1 MNHPEND
8 KWLDEALSETI
19 GSEETRTDFEQWKQ
33 DHPQAVEMLT
43 SRARSKASTTKR
55 PLNIRN
61 IIMKSP
67 ITKLAAAAVIT
78 IGVFTVINVFWETTN
93 NVVLADVLE
102 RIEQVKCY
110 RCQMRT
116 TFKSQDVDEKPI
128 SQAKVLISQT
138 FGMKTNIEIHNPITG
153 QSMIQE
159 IYVLPPER
167 TITTLMPNE
176 KKYSKLEFDEVF
188 FEGWQEEYDPVY
200 MVKQILACEHTS
212 LGKSTIYGIEV
223 EGFQTTDPNY
233 MRGSMGQVDVKI
245 WVDVKTNLPVRIE
258 IDKNEENKGHMHIV
272 VYDFQW
278 DVPADAAEFEPVIP
292 DDYTPGRPMLQILP
306 KKPAVNDEDEEAEKK
321 KRATQA
327 EMAMK
332 MLAMNQKAVVNEEA
346 AIKGLKLFTDLG
358 SGYPEA
364 LDMPTL
370 VNELAKIVKG
380 DRPSTK
386 AFRETIQEMTDKEA
400 MNYKLEMVISVQGLG
415 RFYQTLAQ
423 DQKEPAYYGKSVAPE
438 DADKVL
444 MRWKI
449 SGNEY
454 RVIFG
459 SLHAETVTAEVIA
472 ELEKLS
478 TK

>member
-153 QSMIQE
+153 QSMLQE
-159 IYVLPPER
+159 IYVLPPKR
-167 TITTLMPNE
+167 TITTLIPNE
-176 KKYSKLEFDEVF
+176 KKYSKLEFDEVS

-278 DVPADAAEFEPVIP
+278 DVPVDSAEFEPVIP

-306 KKPAVNDEDEEAEKK
+306 KKPAVNDEDEELSLIHISE
-321 KRATQA
+321 
-327 EMAMK
+327 
-332 MLAMNQKAVVNEEA
+332 
-346 AIKGLKLFTDLG
+346 
-358 SGYPEA
+358 
-364 LDMPTL
+364 PT
-370 VNELAKIVKG
+370 
-380 DRPSTK
+380 RP
-386 AFRETIQEMTDKEA
+386 
-400 MNYKLEMVISVQGLG
+400 Y
-415 RFYQTLAQ
+415 
-423 DQKEPAYYGKSVAPE
+423 
-438 DADKVL
+438 
-444 MRWKI
+444 
-449 SGNEY
+449 
-454 RVIFG
+454 
-459 SLHAETVTAEVIA
+459 
-472 ELEKLS
+472 
-478 TK
+478 

>member
-1 MNHPEND
+1 
-8 KWLDEALSETI
+8 
-19 GSEETRTDFEQWKQ
+19 
-33 DHPQAVEMLT
+33 
-43 SRARSKASTTKR
+43 
-55 PLNIRN
+55 
-61 IIMKSP
+61 
-67 ITKLAAAAVIT
+67 
-78 IGVFTVINVFWETTN
+78 
-93 NVVLADVLE
+93 
-102 RIEQVKCY
+102 
-110 RCQMRT
+110 MRT

-153 QSMIQE
+153 QSMLQE
-159 IYVLPPER
+159 IYVLPPKR
-167 TITTLMPNE
+167 TITTLIPNE
-176 KKYSKLEFDEVF
+176 KKYSKLEFDEVS

-278 DVPADAAEFEPVIP
+278 DVPVDAAEFEPVIP

-386 AFRETIQEMTDKEA
+386 AFRETIQEMTDEEA
-400 MNYKLEMVISVQGLG
+400 MNHKLEMVISVQGLG

-444 MRWKI
+444 MRWKV
-449 SGNEY
+449 SDNEY

-459 SLHAETVTAEVIA
+459 SLHAETVTDEVTA